1 MQTKTKLRFI
11 PVLVVAVVLSIFDA
25 KLRAA
30 DAPSNQDGAGHMT
43 AEERAKAIKLL
54 NDSEARTLD
63 LLKNLSDE
71 QLNFKPAT
79 NKWSVLEVAEHIML
93 SESEIF
99 AAVQKTLESEP
110 NPDWES
116 KTKGKT
122 EFLETAMLNRT
133 HKAQAPEALVPTGK
147 LSREEVVARFKE
159 ARARTL
165 KFVEETQ
172 LPVKTYT
179 RDHPVPVFGTLN
191 AYQWLILIP
200 LHNERHNLQIDEVIA
215 NPNFPKSRQKAD

>member
-1 MQTKTKLRFI
+1 MQTNTKLKFLH
-11 PVLVVAVVLSIFDA
+11 VLLAAVALLTFDA
-25 KLRAA
+25 NLRAA
-30 DAPSNQDGAGHMT
+30 DTPASLDSAGHIT

-54 NDSEARTLD
+54 NESEARTLD
-63 LLKNLSDE
+63 LLRNLSDE
-71 QLNFKPAT
+71 QLKFRPAT

-99 AAVQKTLESEP
+99 AAVQKTLETEP

-159 ARARTL
+159 VRARTL

-172 LPVKTYT
+172 LPLKTYT
-179 RDHPVPVFGTLN
+179 RDHPVPVIGTLN

-215 NPNFPKSRQKAD
+215 NPNFPKGSQKTD